1 MRSNEKYLI
10 YNQRADNG
18 EVIDWLDGSK
28 HCFSCG
34 TNVYEHVTEN
44 KVMYGSITG
53 CPVCHRS
60 FLD

>member
-28 HCFSCG
+28 HFSVVVQMFMN
-34 TNVYEHVTEN
+34 T
-44 KVMYGSITG
+44 
-53 CPVCHRS
+53 
-60 FLD
+60 